1 MRQSSNRRDNPLQRA
16 PDSTPRGPAPEIIA
30 REIVEDLTAALA
42 EFEAVAAAL
51 EASSSASAEADQF
64 PLSCCSGPRPQG
76 PRRRYV
82 AQRRRRAAIPR
93 QESPMTSRPF
103 TRQSTVAELA
113 TTAPGRAFK
122 AMILRQ
128 LPPTQTEKERREL
141 EEMTLNFP
149 LETLVELS
157 EGKLTWGIADSLVDL
172 ANRQPHRVAGRAA
185 GAGVGALKKVAGK
198 VRR

>member
-1 MRQSSNRRDNPLQRA
+1 
-16 PDSTPRGPAPEIIA
+16 
-30 REIVEDLTAALA
+30 
-42 EFEAVAAAL
+42 
-51 EASSSASAEADQF
+51 
-64 PLSCCSGPRPQG
+64 
-76 PRRRYV
+76 
-82 AQRRRRAAIPR
+82 
-93 QESPMTSRPF
+93 MTSRPF

-157 EGKLTWGIADSLVDL
+157 EGKLTWGVADSLVDL

-185 GAGVGALKKVAGK
+185 GAGVGARKKVAGK

>member
-1 MRQSSNRRDNPLQRA
+1 MS
-16 PDSTPRGPAPEIIA
+16 
-30 REIVEDLTAALA
+30 
-42 EFEAVAAAL
+42 
-51 EASSSASAEADQF
+51 
-64 PLSCCSGPRPQG
+64 
-76 PRRRYV
+76 
-82 AQRRRRAAIPR
+82 
-93 QESPMTSRPF
+93 SRPF
-103 TRQSTVAELA
+103 TRQSTVQELA

-172 ANRQPHRVAGRAA
+172 ANRKPHRVAGRAA